1 MLKQPFEVPFSEVQ
15 ANPAPYIEAVLGS
28 LASEFWVM
36 PKGNGFVDYPTFDS
50 GYEKLKQMTKAFKE
64 IKPEYVLQAVI
75 DCPISLVVLRSM
87 LGFTPPEWA
96 YITGQRQGVDIPQGY
111 ARSLDRKIRLE
122 PLKPLEGKM
131 AKSDRINAMIG
142 TACDLLK
149 KGLPVVSSDKVHRLD
164 KCDTKN
170 GQSSIQS
177 AADLGVPYPM
187 LLYERFLG
195 RPFAGHRDSVS
206 ELVGDPLESGI
217 EDVLSAA
224 GISFKKTKRA
234 ENLPGFEQ
242 TPDFIV
248 PNQFNPKVIIEAK
261 FTEDDGTARDK
272 VTRIENLVTLSL
284 KGQPAGKPKYEVIA
298 CIAGRGFGVRRSDM
312 KKLILSTKGRVF
324 TPKTLDRLVAN
335 SGLSSFRTR

>member
-50 GYEKLKQMTKAFKE
+50 GYEKLKQLTKAFKE

-335 SGLSSFRTR
+335 SGLSSFRTK

>member
-15 ANPAPYIEAVLGS
+15 ADPAPYIEAVLGS

-36 PKGNGFVDYPTFDS
+36 PKGNGFVDYPIFDS
-50 GYEKLKQMTKAFKE
+50 GYEKLKHLTKAFKE

-131 AKSDRINAMIG
+131 ARSDRIIAMIG

-149 KGLPVVSSDKVHRLD
+149 EGLPVVSPDKVHRLD

-177 AADLGVPYPM
+177 VADLGVPYPM

-234 ENLPGFEQ
+234 ENLPGFKQ

-312 KKLILSTKGRVF
+312 KKLILSTKGKVF
-324 TPKTLDRLVAN
+324 TPKTLDRLVDN